1 MENLLKTLSKE
12 LQSKLA
18 DYNVS
23 TIFIEHDELNIVS
36 EYDLDQSF
44 IAAIENEIS
53 N

>member
-1 MENLLKTLSKE
+1 MENLLNKLSKE

-23 TIFIEHDELNIVS
+23 TIFIENDELNVVS

-44 IAAIENEIS
+44 FVAINDELY
-53 N
+53 